1 MAGTADV
8 VRTICSLTPACTRAE
23 ALPCCF
29 CTSASATWH
38 PHFAE
43 VLPND
48 SCRPFLQDDSQ
59 SCADAL
65 FCCGSRPFLLHRH
78 SMLRHC
84 LAAAAAASDFSRV
97 GAAAG
102 SVGAQRPHAAP
113 QAICSLHSSVLRSCF
128 AAAAAD
134 RLLLRGRHSCEWS
147 SAGILG
153 LAWHPSVAISAG
165 R

>member
-48 SCRPFLQDDSQ
+48 SCIYFCRMTAKAVRIHCFAVA
-59 SCADAL
+59 ADL
-65 FCCGSRPFLLHRH
+65 FCCIGTA
-78 SMLRHC
+78 C
-84 LAAAAAASDFSRV
+84 
-97 GAAAG
+97 
-102 SVGAQRPHAAP
+102 
-113 QAICSLHSSVLRSCF
+113 
-128 AAAAAD
+128 
-134 RLLLRGRHSCEWS
+134 
-147 SAGILG
+147 
-153 LAWHPSVAISAG
+153 
-165 R
+165 